1 MSHDSNLVYV
11 ANQIGKFFAHQPAD
25 KAVDSI
31 VDHIF
36 KYWDPRMRKAMA
48 AHLDEH
54 AGAGLDPR
62 PLAAM
67 QKVRDRDRQKQAA
80 LAQH

>member
-1 MSHDSNLVYV
+1 MSHDSNLVYM
-11 ANQIGKFFAHQPAD
+11 ANQIGKFFARQPTD

-31 VDHIF
+31 ADHLF
-36 KYWDPRMRKAMA
+36 KYWDPRMRKAIV

-62 PLAAM
+62 ALAAV
-67 QKVRDRDRQKQAA
+67 QKVRDRDRQKQLAA
-80 LAQH
+80 VRR

>member
-25 KAVDSI
+25 KAIDSI
-31 VDHIF
+31 ADHLF
-36 KYWDPRMRKAMA
+36 KYWDPRMRKAIV
-48 AHLDEH
+48 AHLEEH

-62 PLAAM
+62 ALAAVE
-67 QKVRDRDRQKQAA
+67 KVRDRDRQKQVAA
-80 LAQH
+80 VRR